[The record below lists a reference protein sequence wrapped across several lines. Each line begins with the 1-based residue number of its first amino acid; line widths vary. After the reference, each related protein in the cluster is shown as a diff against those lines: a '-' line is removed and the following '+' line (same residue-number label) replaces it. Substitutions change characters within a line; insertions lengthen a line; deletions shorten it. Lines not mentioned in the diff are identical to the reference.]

1 MQKNIIFNK
10 NLKKHRIY
18 ILIPVIH
25 KDCNNKIRNIV
36 KKVLKEN
43 GYTYEKPKL
52 YIKKINN
59 CINNQLNEE
68 YNICLKIAT
77 ELLSENLSKY
87 SIKDI
92 LRKIELQII
101 TVIY

>member
-1 MQKNIIFNK
+1 MQKNIIINK
-10 NLKKHRIY
+10 NLKKHSIY

-25 KDCNNKIRNIV
+25 KDCSNKIRNIV

-43 GYTYEKPKL
+43 GYIFEKPKL
-52 YIKKINN
+52 YIKNINN
-59 CINNQLNEE
+59 CINDQLNEE
-68 YNICLKIAT
+68 YKISLKIAI
-77 ELLSENLSKY
+77 ELLNENFSKY

-101 TVIY
+101 AIIY